1 MPVVTL
7 PDGSTRAFD
16 HAVTVHDVATDIG
29 PGLARAALAGKINGD
44 LVDTSFLIEADAEL
58 AIITSR
64 DDEALE
70 LLRHDAA
77 HVMAQAVQE
86 LWPDTQVT
94 IGPAIENGFYYDFA
108 REEAFTPDDLEKI
121 EARMHEIVKRDL
133 PIERLVWDRDQA
145 VKVFG
150 DIDEQYKVQIIEDII
165 PAGEEVSVYRQGEWF
180 DVCRGPHLP
189 STGKLGKGFKLMK
202 LAGAYWRGDS
212 NNEMLQRIYGTA
224 WRDKKELKA
233 YLTRLEEAEKRD
245 HRKLGKV
252 MDLFHT
258 QEEAPG
264 MVFWHDAGWQIY
276 LVIEDYVRGKLR
288 QHGYQ
293 EVHTPEIIDR
303 SLWERSG
310 HWEKFSDDMFTTE
323 SENRTYAIKPM
334 NCPAHIQIFN
344 QGLKSYRD
352 LPLRLAEFG
361 SCTRNE
367 PSGTLHGLM
376 RVRNFVQDDAHIF
389 CTEDQISDEVSA
401 FIDLLYAVY
410 ADFGF
415 DEVSVKFSTRPA
427 QRVGVDALWD
437 KAEAALQ
444 AVLEQKQLD
453 WELQPGEGAFYGPK
467 IEFNLKDCLSRVWQL
482 GTIQLDFSMP
492 ERLGAHYIAEDGSK
506 QVPVMLHRAI
516 LGSLERF
523 IGILIEHHAGSLPLW
538 LAPVQAV
545 VLNITDNQADY
556 ARKVEESLKN
566 QGLRVKSDLR
576 NEKIGFKIREH
587 TIKRVPYLL
596 VTGDREAEAGTVAVR
611 TRSGKDLGS
620 LSLEQ
625 LAQGLETEVASRG
638 RTILED

>member
-1 MPVVTL
+1 MPTITL
-7 PDGSTRAFD
+7 PDGSRREFEQ
-16 HAVTVHDVATDIG
+16 AVSVYDVAADIG
-29 PGLARAALAGKINGD
+29 PGLAKAALAGKIGD
-44 LVDTSFLIEADAEL
+44 TLVDTSHVIKQDADL
-58 AIITSR
+58 AIITGKNE
-64 DDEALE
+64 EALE

-86 LWPDTQVT
+86 LYPGTQVT
-94 IGPAIENGFYYDFA
+94 IGPAIEDGFYYDFS
-108 REEAFTPDDLEKI
+108 REDAFTPDDLTAIEK
-121 EARMHEIVKRDL
+121 RMHEIVKRDL
-133 PIERLVWDRDQA
+133 KIEREVWDRDQA

-150 DIDEQYKVQIIEDII
+150 DIGEVYKVEIIKDVI
-165 PAGEEVSVYRQGEWF
+165 PEGEEVSVYRQGDWF

-212 NNEMLQRIYGTA
+212 NNPMLQRIYGTA

-233 YLTRLEEAEKRD
+233 YLERLEEAEKRD

-252 MDLFHT
+252 MDLYHT

-264 MVFWHDAGWQIY
+264 MVFWHDKGWQIY
-276 LVIEDYVRGKLR
+276 LVIQDYIRSMLN
-288 QHGYQ
+288 QHGYK
-293 EVHTPEIIDR
+293 EIHTPQIIDR
-303 SLWERSG
+303 SLWEKSG

-334 NCPAHIQIFN
+334 NCPAHIQIYN

-389 CTEDQISDEVSA
+389 CTEDQIKDEVSS
-401 FIDLLYAVY
+401 FIDLLYQVY

-415 DEVSVKFSTRPA
+415 EEVSVKFSTRPES
-427 QRVGVDALWD
+427 RVGDDTLWD

-444 AVLEQKQLD
+444 AVLEHKQLD
-453 WELQPGEGAFYGPK
+453 WGLQAGEGAFYGPK
-467 IEFNLKDCLSRVWQL
+467 IEFNLKDCLGRVWQL

-492 ERLGAHYIAEDGSK
+492 DRLGAHYIAEDGSK

-523 IGILIEHHAGSLPLW
+523 IGILIEHYAGSLPLW

-545 VLNITDNQADY
+545 ILNITDKQADY
-556 ARKVEESLKN
+556 ARKVEESLRN
-566 QGLRVKSDLR
+566 QGLRVNLDLR

-587 TIKRVPYLL
+587 TIKHIPYLL
-596 VTGDREAEAGTVAVR
+596 VIGDREVEAGTVAVR
-611 TRSGKDLGS
+611 TRSGGDLGS
-620 LSLEQ
+620 MPIER
-625 LAQGLETEVASRG
+625 LAEGLLTESASRG
-638 RTILED
+638 RHVLED

>member
-1 MPVVTL
+1 MPTVTL
-7 PDGSTRAFD
+7 PDGSRRQFD
-16 HAVTVHDVATDIG
+16 QPVSVSEVAADIG
-29 PGLARAALAGKINGD
+29 PGLAKAALAGKVDGV
-44 LVDTSFLIEADAEL
+44 LVDASHVIEQDAEL
-58 AIITSR
+58 AIITSKNE
-64 DDEALE
+64 EALE
-70 LLRHDAA
+70 LMRHDAA

-86 LWPDTQVT
+86 LYPGTQVT
-94 IGPAIENGFYYDFA
+94 IGPAIEDGFYYDFA
-108 REEAFTPDDLEKI
+108 RDEAFAPEDLATIEK
-121 EARMHEIVKRDL
+121 RMHEIVKRDL
-133 PIERLVWDRDQA
+133 KIEREVWDREQA

-150 DIDEQYKVQIIEDII
+150 EIGEDYKVEIINEVI
-165 PAGEEVSVYRQGEWF
+165 PEGEEVSVYRQGDWF

-189 STGKLGKGFKLMK
+189 GTGKLGKGFKLMK

-212 NNEMLQRIYGTA
+212 NNPMLQRIYGTA
-224 WRDKKELKA
+224 WRDKKELNA
-233 YLTRLEEAEKRD
+233 YLHRLEEAEKRD
-245 HRKLGKV
+245 HRKLGKL
-252 MDLFHT
+252 MDLYQT

-264 MVFWHDAGWQIY
+264 MVFWHDHGWQIY
-276 LVIEDYVRGKLR
+276 LVIQDYIRGMLR

-293 EVHTPEIIDR
+293 EIHTPQIIDR
-303 SLWERSG
+303 SLWEKSG
-310 HWEKFSDDMFTTE
+310 HWEKFSDDMFVTE

-334 NCPAHIQIFN
+334 NCPAHIQVFN
-344 QGLKSYRD
+344 QGLKSYRE

-389 CTEDQISDEVSA
+389 CTEGQIEGEVSA
-401 FIDLLYAVY
+401 FIDLLYQVY

-415 DEVSVKFSTRPA
+415 AEVSVMFSTRPEK
-427 QRVGVDALWD
+427 RVGDDALWD

-444 AVLEQKQLD
+444 AVLEHKQLD

-467 IEFNLKDCLSRVWQL
+467 IEFNLKDCLGRVWQL

-492 ERLGAHYIAEDGSK
+492 DRLGAHYIAEDGSK

-523 IGILIEHHAGSLPLW
+523 IGILIEHYAGSLPLW

-545 VLNITDNQADY
+545 ILNITDKQADY
-556 ARKVEESLKN
+556 ARKVEESLRN
-566 QGLRVKSDLR
+566 QGLRVNSDLR

-587 TIKRVPYLL
+587 TIKHIPYLL
-596 VTGDREAEAGTVAVR
+596 VIGDREVEAGTVAVR
-611 TRSGKDLGS
+611 TRGGGELGS
-620 LSLEQ
+620 MPIDR
-625 LAQGLETEVASRG
+625 LAEGLKTESASRG

>member
-1 MPVVTL
+1 MPTVTL
-7 PDGSTRAFD
+7 PDGSRREFD
-16 HAVTVHDVATDIG
+16 QPVSVQDVAAAIG
-29 PGLARAALAGKINGD
+29 PGLAKAALAGKVND
-44 LVDTSFLIEADAEL
+44 ELVDTSFVVVQDADL
-58 AIITSR
+58 AIITAR
-64 DDEALE
+64 DEEALE
-70 LLRHDAA
+70 LMRHDAA

-86 LWPDTQVT
+86 LYPGTQVT

-108 REEAFTPDDLEKI
+108 REEAFTPEDLKKI
-121 EARMHEIVKRDL
+121 EARMAEIVKRDL
-133 PIERLVWDRDQA
+133 PIIREVWDRSKAIQTFAALGED
-145 VKVFG
+145 
-150 DIDEQYKVQIIEDII
+150 YKVEIIRDII
-165 PAGEEVSVYRQGEWF
+165 PEGEEVSVYRQGDWF

-189 STGKLGKGFKLMK
+189 ATGKLGQGFKLMK

-212 NNEMLQRIYGTA
+212 SNEMLQRIYGTA
-224 WRDKKELKA
+224 WRDKKELNA
-233 YLTRLEEAEKRD
+233 YLQLLEEAEKRD

-264 MVFWHDAGWQIY
+264 MVFWHDHGWRIY
-276 LVIEDYVRGKLR
+276 LVIQDYIRSMLK

-293 EVHTPEIIDR
+293 EIHTPQILDR

-310 HWEKFSDDMFTTE
+310 HWEKFSADMFTTD

-334 NCPAHIQIFN
+334 NCPAHIQVFN

-361 SCTRNE
+361 SCHRNE

-389 CTEDQISDEVSA
+389 CAEDQILGEVSD
-401 FIDLLYAVY
+401 FIDLLFKVY

-415 DEVSVKFSTRPA
+415 EEVSVKFSTRPA
-427 QRVGVDALWD
+427 QRVGEDALWD
-437 KAEAALQ
+437 RAEASLQKAL
-444 AVLEQKQLD
+444 EHKQLD

-467 IEFNLKDCLSRVWQL
+467 IEFNLKDCLGRVWQL

-492 ERLGAHYIAEDGSK
+492 GRLGAHYIAEDGSK

-523 IGILIEHHAGSLPLW
+523 IGILIEHYAGALPLW

-545 VLNITDNQADY
+545 ILNITDRQAGF
-556 ARKVEESLKN
+556 AQKVEETLQN

-587 TIKRVPYLL
+587 TIRRVPYLL
-596 VTGDREAEAGTVAVR
+596 VIGDRETEAGTVAVR
-611 TRSGKDLGS
+611 TRSGGDLGS
-620 LSLEQ
+620 MSIEQ
-625 LAQGLETEVASRG
+625 LADGLKTESASRG
-638 RTILED
+638 RTVLEG